1 MRIVHDAKRR
11 AFLQALATSGA
22 ALAVG
27 ACSGSAVTTTANTGG
42 GGGVG
47 GGGGGGTPPPP
58 GVNLAPVWSSVPT
71 VSFTQGVAST
81 FSVAAFVSDPNG
93 DALTLTRNAVALPVG
108 VTFDAANKRFVYDGI
123 GALGSTNN
131 VVLTADD
138 GKP

>member
-1 MRIVHDAKRR
+1 M
-11 AFLQALATSGA
+11 
-22 ALAVG
+22 
-27 ACSGSAVTTTANTGG
+27 
-42 GGGVG
+42 
-47 GGGGGGTPPPP
+47 
-58 GVNLAPVWSSVPT
+58 PT
-71 VSFTQGVAST
+71 VQFTQGVAST
-81 FSVAAFVSDPNG
+81 FSVASFVSDPNG